1 MDFQYFHHNF
11 VGDEYVYDAMKI
23 ELKLIISIY
32 VGHLYILQFLYLFFL
47 WKYYLYS
54 KGHLRKM
61 DPNNTAAF
69 LYCFLLEKD
78 SLLFDVVIKAI
89 VDPFSM

>member
-1 MDFQYFHHNF
+1 MNY
-11 VGDEYVYDAMKI
+11 
-23 ELKLIISIY
+23 IY
-32 VGHLYILQFLYLFFL
+32 LSGPSLYIAISLPFFL

-61 DPNNTAAF
+61 DPNNTATC